1 MRLGKTIR
9 HATNNLLTQKRRSFL
24 TMLGIII
31 GMFAIIL
38 VTSVGA
44 GAQSLIVDQI
54 ARRGTDQIAILAGAS
69 ESDGPPAQALGIV
82 ITTLTPEDAE
92 ALLDKNNVSHI
103 KRVMGVIAGNAILE
117 WRGFQQNVNF
127 SGTHASYKDIEKVTP
142 ASGRF
147 FTEEENKLRSN
158 VMVLGSQIAKD
169 IFGNQDPVGQLVKL
183 KRHQFKVIGV
193 LEPKAGNAF
202 EGYDSSVIIPLS
214 VAQKKLLG
222 VKHVSFM
229 RAQVT
234 DEKYLRQ
241 TIEEVRQTLIERH
254 DDEDFSIR
262 NIKDALGIV
271 TTITDALKFFLIAVA
286 AVSLFVGGVGVMNI
300 MLISVKEKTREI
312 GIRKAF
318 GATDNNILL
327 QFLIETIVL
336 TLVGAIIGIMFGIA
350 FSFLI
355 SQIIQSLGFTFAF
368 VVSPTSIL
376 IAGIVALL
384 IGLIFGLIPAK
395 KAANL
400 NPIDALRYE

>member
-1 MRLGKTIR
+1 
-9 HATNNLLTQKRRSFL
+9 
-24 TMLGIII
+24 MLGIII

-69 ESDGPPAQALGIV
+69 EEDGPPAQALGIV
-82 ITTLTPEDAE
+82 ITTLTPEDGE
-92 ALLDKNNVSHI
+92 ALLDKNNVTHVD
-103 KRVMGVIAGNAILE
+103 KVMGVIAGNAVLE
-117 WRGFQQNVNF
+117 WRGSQRNVNF
-127 SGTHASYKDIEKVTP
+127 SGTNASYKDIEKVEVAT
-142 ASGRF
+142 GRF
-147 FTEEENKLRSN
+147 FTEEENKLRAN

-169 IFGNQDPVGQLVKL
+169 IFGNQDPVGQFVKL
-183 KRHQFKVIGV
+183 KRLQFKIIGV
-193 LEPKAGNAF
+193 LKPKAGNAF
-202 EGYDSSVIIPLS
+202 EGYDNSVIIPLT

-222 VKHVSFM
+222 VKHVSFL
-229 RAQVT
+229 RAKIS
-234 DEKYLRQ
+234 DEKHLRQ

-312 GIRKAF
+312 GVRKAF
-318 GATDNNILL
+318 GAKNSNILL
-327 QFLIETIVL
+327 QFLIETIVITAIGAFL
-336 TLVGAIIGIMFGIA
+336 GIIVGIGC
-350 FSFLI
+350 SFLI
-355 SQIIQSLGFTFAF
+355 AKIVQSLGFTFAF
-368 VVSPTSIL
+368 VISPLSIL
-376 IAGIVALL
+376 VACFVALI
-384 IGLIFGLIPAK
+384 IGLVFGLIPAK